1 MDSFYKYVIIGN
13 GTAAIGGVE
22 GIRSLDKDSE
32 ILIISKEPHK
42 AYCRPLISYYLEGMA
57 SPERMGYRG
66 DSFYEDNNCTLL
78 LGRSAV
84 GIDRKDKR
92 VRLDDGTEVGFDKLL
107 VAAGSSPFVPDF
119 KGLSSVERKFSFM
132 TIDDAMAIEKSIAPD
147 SRVLIVGAGLIGLKC
162 AEGLFGRVG
171 SITVCDLADRVLSS
185 ILDSDCAKLMGERL
199 EEKGIRLMLGD
210 SVSSFDGRKALMNS
224 GETVEFDVLV
234 LAVGVRAETSLVKD
248 AGGECGRGIRVDEN
262 MRTSLSDI
270 YAAGDC
276 TEYMDISSG
285 SVKIMAL
292 MPNAYM
298 QGHCAGVN
306 MAGGDESFDNA
317 IPMNSIG
324 FFGLHAMSAGSCQ
337 GEART
342 VSNEDGV
349 KKFYIKD
356 GRLVG
361 FMIIG
366 STARAGIYTNIIRN
380 RVELE
385 PNELEAVMENPSL
398 YIFGREKRNSV
409 LGGVV

>member
-22 GIRSLDKDSE
+22 GIRSLDKDSG

-185 ILDSDCAKLMGERL
+185 CRF
-199 EEKGIRLMLGD
+199 
-210 SVSSFDGRKALMNS
+210 VN
-224 GETVEFDVLV
+224 DV
-234 LAVGVRAETSLVKD
+234 R
-248 AGGECGRGIRVDEN
+248 
-262 MRTSLSDI
+262 
-270 YAAGDC
+270 
-276 TEYMDISSG
+276 
-285 SVKIMAL
+285 
-292 MPNAYM
+292 P
-298 QGHCAGVN
+298 
-306 MAGGDESFDNA
+306 
-317 IPMNSIG
+317 
-324 FFGLHAMSAGSCQ
+324 
-337 GEART
+337 
-342 VSNEDGV
+342 
-349 KKFYIKD
+349 
-356 GRLVG
+356 
-361 FMIIG
+361 
-366 STARAGIYTNIIRN
+366 
-380 RVELE
+380 
-385 PNELEAVMENPSL
+385 
-398 YIFGREKRNSV
+398 
-409 LGGVV
+409 